1 MRIWTLL
8 AIAFANLYMNV
19 AEFGISVTFL
29 VLFAGGFMLLSQLP
43 NKIYH
48 LFAALV
54 IMIAYDSILM
64 WEHEVPIWLIVPRP
78 LFFTVCMLAL
88 LLVMIY
94 EFRNRLAVIITGVC
108 AAELFYAVM
117 MFSYQI
123 PYTAGSKYFL
133 DGFATIIAGLV
144 CWHVA
149 QELASRIHL
158 LYKKQFRMHDVVEY
172 DKNSRKKA
180 KQPS

>member
-1 MRIWTLL
+1 MQEGVYFFWFSWIFWVLLAFFMPASKINTCMRIWTLL

-88 LLVMIY
+88 LLVMID

-123 PYTAGSKYFL
+123 PYTAGSKYFWTDL
-133 DGFATIIAGLV
+133 
-144 CWHVA
+144 
-149 QELASRIHL
+149 
-158 LYKKQFRMHDVVEY
+158 
-172 DKNSRKKA
+172 
-180 KQPS
+180 PP